1 MAKRNYLV
9 EGVSGTGK
17 NSVCDEL
24 RRRGYK
30 TINGDR
36 ELAYQGDPETGKR
49 TEAYGHE
56 YHIWNVDKVREIA
69 ANKEDEVTFFCGGS
83 RNFDKF
89 IDLFDKVFVLDV
101 DTETLKQRLNSRTVD
116 DWGEIKRKKN

>member
-17 NSVCDEL
+17 SSVCDEL

-30 TINGDR
+30 AINGDR

-49 TEAYGHE
+49 TEAMATSTIYG
-56 YHIWNVDKVREIA
+56 
-69 ANKEDEVTFFCGGS
+69 
-83 RNFDKF
+83 
-89 IDLFDKVFVLDV
+89 
-101 DTETLKQRLNSRTVD
+101 TL
-116 DWGEIKRKKN
+116 IKLEK